1 MSDNNGTET
10 PAPLPSPSRRLH
22 DLTMAMAT
30 RSVAAKVESVTV
42 KQATVGDLKGQY
54 VLEGLTLVRDE
65 DDTLAEFVEKLRVTL
80 YAVHAEIVGINDEMV
95 RAEIVPVAQQAALQ
109 KLRAVKS

>member
-1 MSDNNGTET
+1 MSEQTDNHDT

-22 DLTMAMAT
+22 ELTMAMAT

-65 DDTLAEFVEKLRVTL
+65 DDTLGDFVTKMSTAL
-80 YAVHAEIVGINDEMV
+80 YAMHAEIAGINDEMV
-95 RAEIVPVAQQAALQ
+95 RTDLAAKARQSALQ
-109 KLRAVKS
+109 KVRAK

>member
-1 MSDNNGTET
+1 MSENNGTET

-42 KQATVGDLKGQY
+42 KQATVGDLKGHY

-65 DDTLAEFVEKLRVTL
+65 DDTLSDFVDKLRVTL
-80 YAVHAEIVGINDEMV
+80 IAAHGVIEGMNDEMV
-95 RAEIVPVAQQAALQ
+95 RDELHDEARTEMLQ
-109 KLRAVKS
+109 HIRGGAS